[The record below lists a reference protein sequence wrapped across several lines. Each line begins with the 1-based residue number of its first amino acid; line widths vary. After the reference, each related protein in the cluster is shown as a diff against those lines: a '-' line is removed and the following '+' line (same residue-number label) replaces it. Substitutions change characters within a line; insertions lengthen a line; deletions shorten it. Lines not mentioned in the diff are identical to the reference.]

1 MPGGD
6 NEFYDEADEGI
17 VESLIILGLAF
28 TLAFLVYYRQQRQ
41 GNARRAREQQGSEP
55 EQQPAPPQGQQDD
68 GFFPRPGDPEF
79 AAWAAGGVGH

>member
-6 NEFYDEADEGI
+6 NEYYDEADEGI
-17 VESLIILGLAF
+17 IESLVILALAF

-41 GNARRAREQQGSEP
+41 GNARRAREQQGN
-55 EQQPAPPQGQQDD
+55 APVQAQGQDG